1 MPSSPRSA
9 SRDRLIGAAALVAAA
24 LFWAGN
30 YIVGHAA
37 VAVMNPAS
45 LVLLRWAVAL
55 IPLIILAQ
63 VLEKPRWREQGK
75 NWRWHL
81 VLGLLGLAG
90 YTLLLYAALT
100 QTSALN
106 ASLINAVN
114 PALIM
119 LASVL
124 VLRERLTG
132 IGVVG
137 IAVALLGVVI
147 VLTDGRFGAVFAG
160 GLGSGDLLMV
170 AAIVCWTAYTI
181 VGRKAPAMPSI
192 TSVAIQA
199 AIVVVLLIPV
209 VAVTGLTLPTDL
221 NGTLS
226 LLYIAL
232 FPSILSYI
240 FWNRGLKS
248 FAPGQAGVFLNLIT
262 VFTVV
267 IAVLLG
273 QALTG
278 PQILGGLLVL
288 AGVVLTSVRR

>member
-1 MPSSPRSA
+1 MSSPVSSS
-9 SRDRLIGAAALVAAA
+9 SRDRLLGASALVAAA

-30 YIVGHAA
+30 YLVGHAA

-55 IPLIILAQ
+55 IPLLILAQ
-63 VLEKPRWREQGK
+63 LLERPRWRDLFRQ
-75 NWRWHL
+75 WRWHL
-81 VLGLLGLAG
+81 VLGVLGLAG

-100 QTSALN
+100 QTTALN

-119 LASVL
+119 LASAL
-124 VLRERLTG
+124 FLRERLTG

-137 IAVALLGVVI
+137 IVLALIGVVV
-147 VLTDGRFGAVFAG
+147 VLTGGRLGAVFAD
-160 GLGSGDLLMV
+160 GLGAGDALMV
-170 AAIVCWTAYTI
+170 AAILCWTAYTI
-181 VGRKAPAMPSI
+181 LGRRAPKQPSI
-192 TSVAIQA
+192 SSIAIQA
-199 AIVVVLLIPV
+199 GIVVVLMIPV

-226 LLYIAL
+226 LLYIAI

-262 VFTVV
+262 VFAVV
-267 IAVLLG
+267 IAVILG
-273 QALTG
+273 QALTA
-278 PQILGGLLVL
+278 PQIIGGVLVL